1 MRLRPS
7 LLGPAQIQRR
17 LLTPGIPQRTSPTQ
31 PVPGRLCGAAPVCA
45 LGRDPGGQAGPGQV
59 PPRGPPARHSSGTLS
74 CSTGGRP
81 RPTQARGRVTF
92 QPRSFGPSLA
102 AAPRPR
108 RPPRG
113 ALSPCQAAGP
123 LLTGTR
129 QGLRTLVRWAPAPDV
144 ALGRRSKR
152 NSPALTPRPPPLP
165 NPATAPAADDTG
177 PPVTAPKTRK
187 QRPGEVRVLS
197 PGRTAAQGPPCPR
210 LCTQGLAA
218 CPPGAAGSSA
228 ALGGFPPRDPPLSH
242 TGPGPSR
249 RSPAPQPRPG

>member
-1 MRLRPS
+1 MRHLCVHWEGTLEGRPARVRCRPGG
-7 LLGPAQIQRR
+7 LLHGTAREPF
-17 LLTPGIPQRTSPTQ
+17 
-31 PVPGRLCGAAPVCA
+31 PVP
-45 LGRDPGGQAGPGQV
+45 QAGD
-59 PPRGPPARHSSGTLS
+59 RGPRRHVAGSPSS
-74 CSTGGRP
+74 P
-81 RPTQARGRVTF
+81 
-92 QPRSFGPSLA
+92 GPSDPLWLL
-102 AAPRPR
+102 
-108 RPPRG
+108 PPGPDGHPEG